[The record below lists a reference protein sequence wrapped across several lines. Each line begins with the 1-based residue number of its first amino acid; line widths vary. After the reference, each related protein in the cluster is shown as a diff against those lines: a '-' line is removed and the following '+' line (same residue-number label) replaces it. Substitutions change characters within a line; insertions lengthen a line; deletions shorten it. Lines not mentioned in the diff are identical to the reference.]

1 MAVCGASA
9 SSLDLFIDIVEVAP
23 RRQPWSELC
32 VARGRGVEVV
42 VVDSC
47 IVEE

>member
-9 SSLDLFIDIVEVAP
+9 SSLDLFIDIVGGIRELSRVAE
-23 RRQPWSELC
+23 QC
-32 VARGRGVEVV
+32 VARGRGVEVG

-47 IVEE
+47 EVE